1 MRREIKTHHK
11 TFPTVLNLTFFFAL
25 YNGVKPRCEAPG
37 KRNDTTISKSLKPS
51 LFVANVEDPR
61 SELLSSNKRE
71 RRLGDALSRSQAN
84 QQTHWEKEKRGRTY
98 SKVDLRSLSFNSNI
112 KKIWRITNTISHQAR
127 FSSAK
132 LSMSGTFKRKSLK
145 WCRLAKLARL
155 ARCLSLCL
163 LGSTFGRCVQFS
175 PFSTRDRAS
184 KLFVGYTTKALLV
197 FFLFFLRPLCLK
209 TLSEFSSFLVLHATI
224 GQTGRKVLVP
234 GPQKSVVEVDI
245 RSFFFDRW
253 SVLGNGGSS
262 KSVKKHDFFRKREH
276 FLLFWPCFSWCRM
289 VTTAVFLDQPPP
301 PTNKNRWLWWFLL
314 GGAFL
319 PWPGKNSLLFI
330 VSAAVLVSL
339 LEYIYQREVL
349 FTPLRCIA
357 ACEMAWQAVSTW
369 PNFDRRQCQKRF
381 EAKLSVFPDNAA
393 RAWVWIWTL

>member
-1 MRREIKTHHK
+1 MVAVFFLAAQNNSEKYHMKNTQKLRFEKKTSEARNKNTPQNISHCSQPH
-11 TFPTVLNLTFFFAL
+11 LFFAL

-132 LSMSGTFKRKSLK
+132 LSLSGTFKRKSLK

-155 ARCLSLCL
+155 ARCLSLSL

-175 PFSTRDRAS
+175 PS
-184 KLFVGYTTKALLV
+184 
-197 FFLFFLRPLCLK
+197 
-209 TLSEFSSFLVLHATI
+209 
-224 GQTGRKVLVP
+224 
-234 GPQKSVVEVDI
+234 
-245 RSFFFDRW
+245 
-253 SVLGNGGSS
+253 
-262 KSVKKHDFFRKREH
+262 
-276 FLLFWPCFSWCRM
+276 
-289 VTTAVFLDQPPP
+289 
-301 PTNKNRWLWWFLL
+301 
-314 GGAFL
+314 
-319 PWPGKNSLLFI
+319 
-330 VSAAVLVSL
+330 
-339 LEYIYQREVL
+339 
-349 FTPLRCIA
+349 
-357 ACEMAWQAVSTW
+357 
-369 PNFDRRQCQKRF
+369 
-381 EAKLSVFPDNAA
+381 
-393 RAWVWIWTL
+393 